1 MGSCCTQLLWMKKM
15 LLDYGM
21 VSNTLFVYCD
31 NMSSIN
37 ISKIHV
43 QHSRT
48 KHIDTRH
55 HFIRELVENK
65 IVEIS
70 HVSSEKQL
78 ANIFTKPLDLNS
90 LINLQ
95 KSTGLSEY

>member
-1 MGSCCTQLLWMKKM
+1 MT
-15 LLDYGM
+15 
-21 VSNTLFVYCD
+21 SNTLLVYCD

-37 ISKIHV
+37 ISENPI

-48 KHIDTRH
+48 KHIDIRH

-78 ANIFTKPLDLNS
+78 ADIFIKPLDLNS
-90 LINLQ
+90 FLNLI
-95 KSTGLSEY
+95 KFIGLSEY

>member
-1 MGSCCTQLLWMKKM
+1 MT
-15 LLDYGM
+15 
-21 VSNTLFVYCD
+21 SNTLLVYCD

-37 ISKIHV
+37 ISENPI

-48 KHIDTRH
+48 KHIDIRH
-55 HFIRELVENK
+55 HFIHELVENK

-78 ANIFTKPLDLNS
+78 ADIFIKPLDLNS
-90 LINLQ
+90 FLNLI
-95 KSTGLSEY
+95 KFIGLSEY